1 LLGLYDYRFEILAM
15 LMHIEYMEKTY
26 GNDHRTLDE
35 IVKSLLLQGFI
46 PSFCATCYRKN
57 RTGEHFM
64 DFAKPEFKELG
75 YSLIEEYKTKLDKA
89 GLSVQEKFFSN
100 INRGLRD
107 EYI

>member
-1 LLGLYDYRFEILAM
+1 M

-64 DFAKPEFKELG
+64 DFAKPGKIKHMYDINALITLKEYL
-75 YSLIEEYKTKLDKA
+75 
-89 GLSVQEKFFSN
+89 
-100 INRGLRD
+100 
-107 EYI
+107 

>member
-15 LMHIEYMEKTY
+15 LMHIEHMEKTY

-46 PSFCATCYRKN
+46 TSFCATCYRKN

-64 DFAKPEFKELG
+64 DFAKPGEIKHMYDINALITLKEYL
-75 YSLIEEYKTKLDKA
+75 
-89 GLSVQEKFFSN
+89 
-100 INRGLRD
+100 
-107 EYI
+107 